1 MATTP
6 TIEPSNANSSSVT
19 GPNLVPHQHNF
30 NSIIGLRFGSNGRVE
45 PVYDAANVYANGQI
59 IALYNASSTEGSF
72 SAVTVPR
79 VTVVAAVQN
88 VEGDDDNTAGKVEA
102 DKFLEEGRITKQ
114 EYTELT
120 TTPTPK
126 TQGVAPVA
134 PVAAR
139 ESAAVTGDINFAT
152 VLTPNGT
159 TLATM
164 IKNVTYP
171 RTIAQ
176 LSDHNSTV
184 SSAQNVVN
192 NLAALALNIYEPI
205 KAKYS
210 NVLMTNSFRHGK
222 VVNGQKVPDPNQ
234 HGSGQA
240 MDLQFRGVGAH
251 DYFDIAVWIS
261 KNIPHDQLLLEYLPG
276 KTVWI
281 HISFAIPG
289 LPYGGTSIRKSKPQ
303 NILATLNGAAG
314 GKFTPNL
321 HSDIIVSAVPNRVVA
336 A

>member
-1 MATTP
+1 MTTP
-6 TIEPSNANSSSVT
+6 TIDPVSSPANT
-19 GPNLVPHQHNF
+19 PADGPTARIPVSHTHPF
-30 NSIIGLRFGSNGRVE
+30 TAITGLRFGTNGRVE
-45 PVYDAANVYANGQI
+45 PVYDAANVFANGQV
-59 IALYNASSTEGSF
+59 IALYNAASTEGSF

-79 VTVVAAVQN
+79 VTVVQAVQN

-102 DKFLEEGRITKQ
+102 DRFLAEGRITKQ
-114 EYTELT
+114 EHTELT
-120 TTPTPK
+120 TTPQPK

-134 PVAAR
+134 PPAAR
-139 ESAAVTGDINFAT
+139 ESEAVTGDISFST

-176 LSDHNSTV
+176 LSQHSPAV
-184 SSAQNVVN
+184 SGPQAVVN
-192 NLAALALNIYEPI
+192 NLAALALNVYEPI

-210 NVLMTNSFRHGK
+210 NAFITNSYRHGASI
-222 VVNGQKVPDPNQ
+222 GGGA
-234 HGSGQA
+234 HGTGQA

-261 KNIPHDQLLLEYLPG
+261 KNIPYDQLLLEYLPG

-281 HISFAIPG
+281 HISYAIPN
-289 LPYGGTSIRKSKPQ
+289 LPYGGISTRKSKPQ

-321 HSDIIVSAVPNRVVA
+321 HSDIIVSSVPNRVVA